1 MWSANHHT
9 QRPGNEIPECMT
21 HLSAMSCRSS
31 WTCLRVRTAWSAF
44 FTALV
49 VTPARA
55 PHYLS
60 FKTSLMAV
68 VVLAVTDEDGSWER
82 QTAQSVLSW
91 LLGSGPELVDN
102 EA

>member
-1 MWSANHHT
+1 M
-9 QRPGNEIPECMT
+9 
-21 HLSAMSCRSS
+21 
-31 WTCLRVRTAWSAF
+31 V
-44 FTALV
+44 
-49 VTPARA
+49 
-55 PHYLS
+55 
-60 FKTSLMAV
+60 V